1 MKLIWAWLLSK
12 NSLAP
17 FLVVSTNSADEDIR
31 RLKFL
36 LLTHKIIFIKEDNM
50 RFLLIFAFMVLAK
63 NNNGT
68 ESCNVVR
75 KEMQHYPE
83 GTYILTYLC
92 KIKRYFYLIQAV
104 KIPSRPVP
112 WQDFELVP
120 FPLDLSFRSKNDKA
134 YFLINNQHTLKSY

>member
-1 MKLIWAWLLSK
+1 MKLIWAWLSSK

-17 FLVVSTNSADEDIR
+17 FLVVHTNSADEDIR

>member
-63 NNNGT
+63 NYNGT
-68 ESCNVVR
+68 ECCNVVR